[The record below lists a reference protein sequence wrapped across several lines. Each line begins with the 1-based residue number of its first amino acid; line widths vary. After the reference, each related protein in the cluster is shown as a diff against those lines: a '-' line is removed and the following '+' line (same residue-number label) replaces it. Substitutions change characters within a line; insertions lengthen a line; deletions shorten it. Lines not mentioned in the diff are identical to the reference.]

1 MTQLEQPLSVQEAR
15 TPDGAAPDGAVPVQT
30 VRDAG
35 SGLTLGRDVIFRY
48 LRNAKIDRIFGVP
61 GTNEIPLIDG
71 TDVPANNITYVPCL
85 HENIA
90 LGAAMGY
97 ARAKDVP
104 GVVELHVTPGVGHAL
119 GNLFNAAKSHIPL
132 VVLCGQQHSNLLL
145 QEPLLASDLVKVAE
159 QYTKWSYEVRGPNE
173 LAMAMQRA
181 LKVAMAPPT
190 GPVFLSIPWEFLIRP
205 VQPTDGGD
213 GRFTRIGRGFLGDM
227 AEVAKLAEILAGA
240 TSPVIVA
247 GDGVGAA
254 HAWDEVEKLAKKL
267 GAPVYTE
274 QLSSY
279 MNYPNDRAEWQGE
292 LPGTQEGMR
301 AKLGMHDVAFFCGFN
316 AQAQLVVFDWATGPL
331 IPKGV
336 RQLYLHNDP
345 WQIGKNHYGEAA
357 VLGDIKVTLPRILEK
372 ITRHKAF
379 DEDRARKRGEELK
392 RLADTR
398 TRRFEEYGRRAERA
412 DDVIHGSDIARA
424 LRDLQRGR
432 GAQDGAAIGRMVLVN
447 EAVSDSAALQQYVRF
462 DAPTDYFEAQGGSLG
477 FSMPA
482 ALGIHLALDDAA
494 TVVNI
499 VGDGSALF
507 YPHSWWTAAKFE
519 MPILYIITN
528 NHRYQTLIKGMEV
541 IEATYGWKPS
551 GPADYLRIEPPP
563 ELDFVRMA
571 QSFGVERGARV
582 SLRSALAGELREAL
596 RVVRGEGVPYVLE
609 VMTEPEPEEMPR
621 IDVLY
626 AERGGD
632 EDPFD
637 WIGPA

>member
-1 MTQLEQPLSVQEAR
+1 VTQLEEPVSVQE
-15 TPDGAAPDGAVPVQT
+15 PAAPDGAVPVQT
-30 VRDAG
+30 VRDVG

-48 LRNAKIDRIFGVP
+48 LRNANVDRIFGVP

-71 TDVPANNITYVPCL
+71 TDVPENNIEYVPCL

-104 GVVELHVTPGVGHAL
+104 GVVELHVTPGIGHAL
-119 GNLFNAAKSHIPL
+119 GNLFNAAKSHVPL

-181 LKVAMAPPT
+181 LKVAMAPPM

-213 GRFTRIGRGFLGDM
+213 GRFTKIGRKFLGDLD
-227 AEVAKLAEILAGA
+227 EVAKLAKILADA
-240 TSPVIVA
+240 NAPVIVA

-254 HAWDEVEKLAKKL
+254 NAWDEVEALAKKL

-279 MNYPNDRAEWQGE
+279 MNYPNDRPEWQGE

-301 AKLGMHDVAFFCGFN
+301 AKLGVHDVAFFCGFN

-336 RQLYLHNDP
+336 RQVYLHNDP
-345 WQIGKNHYGEAA
+345 WQIGKNHFGEAA
-357 VLGDIKVTLPRILEK
+357 VLGDIKATLPKILEK
-372 ITRHKAF
+372 IPSDRTF
-379 DEDRARKRGEELK
+379 DEDRARKRREELGQ
-392 RLADTR
+392 LSHAR
-398 TRRFEEYGRRAERA
+398 TQRFEDYAGRSDRGDE
-412 DDVIHGSDIARA
+412 VIHGSDIARA
-424 LRDLQRGR
+424 LRDLQRGHS
-432 GAQDGAAIGRMVLVN
+432 GANGEVIGRLVLVN
-447 EAVSDSAALQQYVRF
+447 EAVSDSAALQQYVDFR
-462 DAPTDYFEAQGGSLG
+462 APTDYFEAQGGSLG

-482 ALGIHLALDDAA
+482 ALGTHLALGDGA

-507 YPHSWWTAAKFE
+507 YPHAWWTAAKFS
-519 MPILYIITN
+519 MPILYIVTN

-541 IEATYGWKPS
+541 VEATYGWKPS
-551 GPADYLRIEPPP
+551 GPADYLRIDPPP
-563 ELDFVRMA
+563 KLDFVRIA
-571 QSFGVERGARV
+571 ASFGVERGAQV
-582 SLRSALAGELREAL
+582 SARSALAGELVKAL
-596 RVVRGEGVPYVLE
+596 RVVRDERLPYVLE
-609 VMTEPEPEEMPR
+609 VMTEPEPAEMPR

-626 AERGGD
+626 AARGGD
-632 EDPFD
+632 EDPFG

>member
-1 MTQLEQPLSVQEAR
+1 VTQLEEPVSVQE
-15 TPDGAAPDGAVPVQT
+15 PAAPDGAVPVQT
-30 VRDAG
+30 VRDVG

-48 LRNAKIDRIFGVP
+48 LRNANVDRIFGVP

-71 TDVPANNITYVPCL
+71 TDVPENNIEYVPCL

-104 GVVELHVTPGVGHAL
+104 GVVELHVTPGIGHAL
-119 GNLFNAAKSHIPL
+119 GNLFNAAKSHVPL

-181 LKVAMAPPT
+181 LKVAMAPPM

-213 GRFTRIGRGFLGDM
+213 GRFTKIGRKFLGDLD
-227 AEVAKLAEILAGA
+227 EVAKLAKILADA
-240 TSPVIVA
+240 NAPVIVA

-254 HAWDEVEKLAKKL
+254 NAWDEVEALAKKL

-279 MNYPNDRAEWQGE
+279 MNYPNDRPEWQGE

-301 AKLGMHDVAFFCGFN
+301 AKLGVHDVAFFCGFN

-336 RQLYLHNDP
+336 RQVYLHNDP
-345 WQIGKNHYGEAA
+345 WQIGKNHFGEAA
-357 VLGDIKVTLPRILEK
+357 VLGDIKVTLPKILEK
-372 ITRHKAF
+372 IPSDRTF
-379 DEDRARKRGEELK
+379 DEDRARKRREELGQ
-392 RLADTR
+392 LSHAR
-398 TRRFEEYGRRAERA
+398 TQRFEDYAGRSDRA
-412 DDVIHGSDIARA
+412 DEVIHGSDIARA
-424 LRDLQRGR
+424 LRDLQRGHS
-432 GAQDGAAIGRMVLVN
+432 GANGEVIGRLVLVN
-447 EAVSDSAALQQYVRF
+447 EAVSDSAALQQYVDFR
-462 DAPTDYFEAQGGSLG
+462 APTDYFEAQGGSLG

-482 ALGIHLALDDAA
+482 ALGTHLALGDGA

-507 YPHSWWTAAKFE
+507 YPHAWWTAAKFS

-541 IEATYGWKPS
+541 VEATYGWKPS
-551 GPADYLRIEPPP
+551 GPADYLRIDPPP
-563 ELDFVRMA
+563 KLDFVRIA
-571 QSFGVERGARV
+571 ASFGVDRGAQV
-582 SLRSALAGELREAL
+582 SARSALAGELVKAL
-596 RVVRGEGVPYVLE
+596 RVVRDERLPYVLE
-609 VMTEPEPEEMPR
+609 VMTEPEPAEMPR

-626 AERGGD
+626 AARGGD
-632 EDPFD
+632 EDPFG